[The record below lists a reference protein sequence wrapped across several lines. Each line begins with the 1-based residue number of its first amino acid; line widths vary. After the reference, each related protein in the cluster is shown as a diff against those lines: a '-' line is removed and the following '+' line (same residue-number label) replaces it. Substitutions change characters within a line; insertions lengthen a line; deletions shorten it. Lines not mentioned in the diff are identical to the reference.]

1 MSSSSP
7 NNNDFLKSVLDNI
20 KDLPHAFRFILV
32 ALILLAFLALLG
44 IVVIPDYFVPLVI
57 GAVIFFGLAWMV
69 YQYAMKKLELTHS
82 DSGAPASSNSPE
94 ELETL
99 PEPPDEEAES
109 VTPEKQRADYLK
121 WVQWQTGLLS
131 LGGIDP
137 EAATGESDA
146 SLDLTAVYTA
156 LLTTTLEEQETL
168 EQRWQISRET
178 RYVSALAQLNRQK
191 RLVLLGDPGS
201 GKSTFVNFVAL
212 CLAGSA
218 LDNPYANIKLLTKP
232 LPDEEGK
239 PQEEQ
244 QPWDHGDLLPVRVI
258 LRDFAARGLPPADQ
272 PVNADKLWQFIEA
285 ELGRDGLETCL
296 PWLRAELEQ
305 GGLLLL
311 DGLDEAPEADER
323 RAQIKKVVDDFAQDY
338 PRCRILVT
346 SRIYAYQQQDWRLR
360 RFTETVLAPF
370 SDGQIRRFV
379 DGWYAHTA
387 VLRGKDPQDMQ
398 GRAELLK
405 QAIFGSRQLLELA
418 RRPLL
423 LTLMASLHAW
433 RGGTLPDKREELYA
447 DAVDLLLNR
456 WESQRI
462 VREGEEVKVIQP
474 SLAEWLEVDREQIRG
489 LLNQLA
495 YEAHAAQ
502 PDLAGT
508 ADIPENDLVAGL
520 VRLSGKRDVQPK
532 LLVEFLSNRAGL
544 LLPHGVGVYSFPH
557 RTFQEYLAACYLT
570 DDPDYPD
577 TLAELARADPNRW
590 REALLLAGAKSKRGQ
605 YNNIWE
611 LADALSPA
619 EDDLAAGAALWG
631 AHLAGQMLAETVE
644 PHRVLG
650 ARQQKRRERVQ
661 RRLLVC
667 LGTPELPPTE
677 RTLVGQSLA
686 VLGDPREEIMT
697 VARMPFCYVPGG
709 PFWLGSEDG
718 EDDEKPLL
726 LNEMLTDDYWL
737 AQYPVTNSQFAEFV
751 EAGGYGKVDYW
762 PEARAANFWREGA
775 FKGVWDSDFRSG
787 PVDFG
792 RPFNLANHPVVG
804 VSWYEG
810 LAFVRWLTD
819 LWRDRLPD
827 GYGVILPSEA
837 EWEKAARGG
846 VQLPASSLV
855 CSAGFS
861 PPTAEAVTTNPD
873 SERRFPWV
881 GEGLFANVAESGI
894 GSTSTPGCFPRG
906 QSPLG
911 CQDMSGNVWEWTRSH
926 YEKYEYVP
934 GDGREDLTAGPDT
947 YRVLR
952 GGAYWNNADDAHC
965 PRRNL
970 SPPYDWNDNIG
981 FRVAVAPCLPLSSA
995 PSTL

>member
-1 MSSSSP
+1 MSSSP
-7 NNNDFLKSVLDNI
+7 PDNTDFLKSVLDNV
-20 KDLPHAFRFILV
+20 KDLPPAFRFILV

-82 DSGAPASSNSPE
+82 DSGAPSPGSSDE
-94 ELETL
+94 EGETP
-99 PEPPDEEAES
+99 PEPPGEEPEPVA
-109 VTPEKQRADYLK
+109 PEKQRAAYLK
-121 WVQWQTGLLS
+121 WVQRQTGLLS

-137 EAATGESDA
+137 EAAAGDTDA
-146 SLDLTAVYTA
+146 SLDLSAVYTA
-156 LLTTTLEEQETL
+156 LLTTTLEEQEKP
-168 EQRWQISRET
+168 EQRWHISREA
-178 RYVSALAQLNRQK
+178 RYVSALAQLNRHD

-201 GKSTFVNFVAL
+201 GKSTFVNFVTL

-218 LDNPYANIKLLTKP
+218 LGSPYANVERLTAP
-232 LPDEEGK
+232 LPDEKGE

-244 QPWDHGDLLPVRVI
+244 QPWDHGGLLPVRVI
-258 LRDFAARGLPPADQ
+258 LRDFAARGLPPAGQ
-272 PVNADKLWQFIEA
+272 PVNADTLWQFIEA

-311 DGLDEAPEADER
+311 DGLDEVPEADER

-405 QAIFGSRQLLELA
+405 RAIFGSRQLLELA

-433 RGGTLPDKREELYA
+433 RGGTLPDKREELSA

-462 VREGEEVKVIQP
+462 VRVGEEIKVIQP
-474 SLAEWLEVDREQIRG
+474 SLAEWLEVDWEQIRG

-508 ADIPENDLVAGL
+508 ADIPEDDLVAGL
-520 VRLSGKRDVQPK
+520 VRLSGKRGVQPR
-532 LLVEFLSNRAGL
+532 LLVEFLSDRAGL
-544 LLPHGVGVYSFPH
+544 LLPRGVGVYSFPH

-570 DDPDYPD
+570 DDSDYPD
-577 TLAELARADPNRW
+577 TLAELARKDPNRW
-590 REALLLAGAKSKRGQ
+590 REVLLLAGAKSKRGQ

-619 EDDLAAGAALWG
+619 EDDLAANDALWG

-644 PHRVLG
+644 PHRPLG
-650 ARQQKRRERVQ
+650 TRQAARWNRVQ
-661 RRLLVC
+661 ERLLVC
-667 LGTPELPPTE
+667 LGAPELPPAE
-677 RTLVGQSLA
+677 RALAGQALGR
-686 VLGDPREEIMT
+686 LGDPREEIMT

-709 PFWLGSEDG
+709 PFWMGHEEGD
-718 EDDEKPLL
+718 DDEKPLH
-726 LNEMLTDDYWL
+726 LNESLSYDYWL

-751 EAGGYGKVDYW
+751 EAGGYGKADYW
-762 PEARAANFWREGA
+762 PEAAQAGYWREGA
-775 FKGVWDSDFRSG
+775 FKGLWESDFRDR
-787 PVDFG
+787 PYDFG
-792 RPFNLANHPVVG
+792 RPFNLPNHPAVG
-804 VSWYEG
+804 VSWYEA
-810 LAFVRWLTD
+810 LAFCRWLTE
-819 LWRDRLPD
+819 LWRDRLPA
-827 GYGVILPSEA
+827 GYGITLPSEA
-837 EWEKAARGG
+837 EWEKGARGG
-846 VQLPASSLV
+846 LQIPAAPV

-861 PPTAEAVTTNPD
+861 PLTAEAVSTNGD
-873 SERRFPWV
+873 AKRRFPWL
-881 GEGLFANVAESGI
+881 GEGLFANVQESGV
-894 GSTSTPGCFPRG
+894 GATSAPGCFPRG
-906 QSPLG
+906 QSPVG

-926 YEKYEYVP
+926 YEEYEYVP
-934 GDGREDLTAGPDT
+934 GDGREDLTAGSYT
-947 YRVLR
+947 ARVLR
-952 GGAYWNNADDAHC
+952 GGAYYSEANDARC
-965 PRRNL
+965 PRRSRRDPL
-970 SPPYDWNDNIG
+970 SRSNVIG
-981 FRVAVAPCLPLSSA
+981 CRVAAAPCLPLPSGPSA
-995 PSTL
+995 L